1 MFLMMPKDTVLPNVH
16 FKHGDVAQLKI
27 YTKGYKHLHT
37 SELRAKDLNSD
48 SQLPEDERRFLYLKD
63 DVMTIDARAWPVT
76 KAEYS
81 DLTYEL
87 VRYTGGIHTRRFDLY
102 QVETYRECSVPA

>member
-1 MFLMMPKDTVLPNVH
+1 MYLMIPKQSVLPNVH

-27 YTKGYKHLHT
+27 YTKHKHLHT
-37 SELRAKDLNSD
+37 GELRAKDLNSD
-48 SQLPEDERRFLYLKD
+48 SKLPDDERRTLYLKD

-81 DLTYEL
+81 NLTYEL
-87 VRYTGGIHTRRFDLY
+87 VRLTGGVHTPRFDLY
-102 QVETYRECSVPA
+102 QVETFRECSAPA